1 MPSEPAM
8 HDLRIAAIRCHPLR
22 AHLPTAQR
30 TAQGDW
36 TSLDILVVEVE
47 TAGGIVGI
55 GEGLARRS
63 APAYAAMVDTI
74 LAPLAIGRNALDRRA
89 IWKAMRGALTGRPGG
104 QIVEAIAAIDIAL
117 WDIVGKAAGLPVHGL
132 LGGVGRKRIP
142 AYASSINWLD
152 DETVEREV
160 GAALAAG
167 FRQIKVKLGQPVDK
181 AIARARFVRNLVP
194 DDVTLCVDAN
204 WAYDVHEALRVGETL
219 WALDYDFFEEPI
231 PPHDREGYAY
241 LSRHLPIR
249 FAAGESDA
257 VASEALGAMQDRS
270 LGLIQPDVA
279 RSGGITETWRIA
291 ELAAV
296 HNIAYAPHVGWSGA
310 ICAAAS
316 LHLAAAAET
325 FRIYECMVF
334 DNPLRQALCRP
345 LAGDVLCLED
355 GMLAVPQGPGL
366 GVELD
371 RDALREFRLEYTS

>member
-1 MPSEPAM
+1 MPFEHTV
-8 HDLRIAAIRCHPLR
+8 HDLRIAALRCHPLR
-22 AHLPTAQR
+22 VHLPRAQR

-36 TSLDILVVEVE
+36 ASLDILVVEVE
-47 TAGGIVGI
+47 TAGGVVGI

-63 APAYAAMVDTI
+63 SPAYATMVDTV
-74 LAPLAIGRNALDRRA
+74 LAPLALGRNALDRRA

-117 WDIVGKAAGLPVHGL
+117 WDIAGKVADLPIHAL
-132 LGGVGRKRIP
+132 LGGMGRTRVP

-160 GAALAAG
+160 SVALAAG
-167 FRQIKVKLGQPVDK
+167 FRQIKVKLGKPVDK

-194 DDVTLCVDAN
+194 DDVLLCVDAN
-204 WAYDVHEALRVGETL
+204 WAYDVHEALQVGKAL
-219 WALDYDFFEEPI
+219 WDLGYDFFEEPI

-249 FAAGESDA
+249 LAAGESDA
-257 VASEALGAMQDRS
+257 VASEVLGALQDRS

-296 HNIAYAPHVGWSGA
+296 YNIAYAPHVGWSGA

-345 LAGDVLCLED
+345 LVGDVLCLED
-355 GMLAVPQGPGL
+355 GMLAVPQTPGL
-366 GVELD
+366 GVTLD
-371 RDALREFRLEYTS
+371 SDALREFRLEYRS